1 MATLDDIEAA
11 FATAGAALPERMA
24 RSLGNRY
31 FLKNS
36 DLRQI
41 GYICFFFR
49 ETPLRGILPNRPSL
63 LGQKATPKTVHKH
76 DVNLQ
81 SVTLLALKKL
91 DISYISKITSKGL

>member
-11 FATAGAALPERMA
+11 FAAAGAALPERMA

-31 FLKNS
+31 FLKDS
-36 DLRQI
+36 DLSQI

-63 LGQKATPKTVHKH
+63 LGQRATPKTVHKH
-76 DVNLQ
+76 MSMTHHARRSCATATVL
-81 SVTLLALKKL
+81 VV
-91 DISYISKITSKGL
+91 